1 MTTTQHHLRRGPSR
15 RPFGLLRARPA
26 LHQLRLLAGLVGGGC
41 LLAAA
46 TGCPSPDPE
55 GKYERFNEETE
66 DDRVQPKLDV
76 PPIDFGEGQLF
87 PDITGTYLVAIE
99 TTIAPGLPLQFVAD
113 VQATV
118 DEVTGDGTLVME
130 FQPLSLDVG
139 STTEPREEV
148 GDPINIEAPVTGGFF
163 DVAFGE
169 TMVTGMANP
178 ITGSDILADLSLAG
192 ALIDEDAWC
201 GAVTGNVLSPLQAPL
216 DGSTYAAI
224 RLADRSERPE
234 MFPVK
239 CDDLDL
245 GGDETDGDATG
256 GATGTTGM

>member
-1 MTTTQHHLRRGPSR
+1 MTTTQHPLRREPSR
-15 RPFGLLRARPA
+15 RPLGLFPARSAMLSLRSVARF
-26 LHQLRLLAGLVGGGC
+26 VGAGC
-41 LLAAA
+41 LLAVA
-46 TGCPSPDPE
+46 TGCPSPDPA

-66 DDRVQPKLDV
+66 PDRVLPDV
-76 PPIDFGEGQLF
+76 PPPVDFGEGQLF
-87 PDITGTYLVAIE
+87 PDITGTFLVAIE
-99 TTIAPGLPLQFVAD
+99 TSIAPGLPLQFLTD

-118 DEVTGDGTLVME
+118 DEVTGDGTLTLS

-148 GDPINIEAPVTGGFF
+148 GDPINVETPVTGGFF

-178 ITGSDILADLSLAG
+178 ITGSDILADISLAG
-192 ALIDEDAWC
+192 ALIDADAWC
-201 GAVTGNVLSPLQAPL
+201 GAVTGEVLSPLQAPL

-245 GGDETDGDATG
+245 GGDETDGEDPTG
-256 GATGTTGM
+256 DPTGTTGM